1 VGLPFIGFILVI
13 FAFAAVMGGLAFL
26 LIGKKRRGFLTQ
38 PPPADSPA
46 KRLADQWLAESLRQ
60 LETVPQ
66 AGPSPLNEA
75 AHELLELRLE
85 AGRIGEGAKSLR
97 LARQALREGSPVP
110 PASADLVLI
119 VRTFLE
125 EGEYRLGE
133 TAGSLWLLTAM
144 GEIPVMALLPV
155 DSNDAAC
162 RSRVHELAR
171 MASGHAANP
180 LAGGLLYIPDPA
192 VYAQYAGT
200 GGGET
205 SELLRDRRILPVDWP
220 GLSALLTALRLNRK
234 AQRVWTALEEAI
246 RSVAPLAAQTQ
257 NLEAQLGALNSD
269 SLKTRIQFENKD

>member
-1 VGLPFIGFILVI
+1 MGLPFIGFILVI

-26 LIGKKRRGFLTQ
+26 LIGKKRRGFLTEA
-38 PPPADSPA
+38 PPVDSPA
-46 KRLADQWLAESLRQ
+46 KRLADQWLAESLRR

-97 LARQALREGSPVP
+97 LARQALREGSPAP
-110 PASADLVLI
+110 PATADLAQI
-119 VRTFLE
+119 AKDFLE
-125 EGEYRLGE
+125 EGDYRPGE

-144 GEIPVMALLPV
+144 GEIPMMALLPM

-162 RSRVHELAR
+162 RTRVHDLAR
-171 MASGHAANP
+171 MASGHVANP
-180 LAGGLLYIPDPA
+180 LAGGLLYIPEPSA
-192 VYAQYAGT
+192 YVLYAGT

-205 SELLRDRRILPVDWP
+205 AELLRDRRILPVDWH

-257 NLEAQLGALNSD
+257 NLEAQLGALNAD
-269 SLKTRIQFENKD
+269 SLKTRIQFEKKH